1 MTEDFGVIGIG
12 EDRVVRKKA
21 FVFDIDGTL
30 ALRGER
36 SPYDRKRIGE
46 DTVNVPVRECLRSLR
61 AGGFSILLFSGRDA
75 ACKWGTVAWLARQ
88 GICHGTDFDLLL
100 MRPAGSKVKD
110 DLVKLRMLGLV
121 QDEYEVV
128 GVFEDRKR
136 VKRMWVEAGVFVFDV
151 NQRDEEF

>member
-1 MTEDFGVIGIG
+1 MK
-12 EDRVVRKKA
+12 KKA

-36 SPYDRKRIGE
+36 SPYDWKRIGE
-46 DTVNVPVRECLRSLR
+46 DTVNVPVRECLRALR

-75 ACKWGTVAWLARQ
+75 ACKWGTVAWLEQQ
-88 GICHGTDFDLLL
+88 GLYHGADFDLLL
-100 MRPAGSKVKD
+100 MRPAGSKENDAIVKM
-110 DLVKLRMLGLV
+110 RMLGLV
-121 QDEYEVV
+121 RDEYEVV

-136 VKRMWVEAGVFVFDV
+136 VKRMWVENGVFVFDV